1 MLIVL
6 CSIPTAAALLCGG
19 YLSLIAGKPARE
31 FRLFPF
37 LGWDYAHRGLY
48 RKDQSVPENSLK
60 AFRLAVEHG
69 YGIELDIQLTADGEV
84 VVFHDDSLFRMCGI
98 KAPLS
103 SYTYTQLQ
111 KLQLCGTEERIP
123 LFRDVLKLV
132 NGAVP
137 LIVELKSGTRS
148 EELCRK
154 GYELLKEY
162 KGPFC
167 VESFDPRIVRWF
179 YKHAK
184 RVVRGQLADCYEIAS
199 KYPGRSKASAF
210 AGANLF
216 GNWLDR
222 PNFIAYRW
230 SGYRN
235 RNLRICK
242 RWFHLLTVAWTIQNK
257 ADLKIARRQFDL
269 VIFEHFRPDGSN
281 VNKS

>member
-6 CSIPTAAALLCGG
+6 CIILTAAALLCGG
-19 YLSLIAGKPARE
+19 HLSLIAGKPARE

-60 AFRLAVEHG
+60 A
-69 YGIELDIQLTADGEV
+69 
-84 VVFHDDSLFRMCGI
+84 FRMCGI

-216 GNWLDR
+216 GNWLGR

-242 RWFHLLTVAWTIQNK
+242 RWFHLLTAAWTIQNK

-269 VIFEHFRPDGSN
+269 VIFEHFRPDDSN